1 MQYSSAIL
9 IAAFAVTSVFT
20 HGVVDSV
27 VGANDV
33 TMPGLSVADGTPRDC
48 ASPRCGSEADTSIIR
63 KREMG
68 TNKAT
73 ALGRTQGGGP
83 VDASK
88 MMAMFMGGGGNATA
102 TKAAREVHA
111 ANVLRRSLGERAA
124 NGGIRTPKGTMET
137 GVKAAAGVGASSGMP
152 TCSDDGKVKMTYHQI
167 NQDGAGPLTAMVDA
181 TSGGTDPAAFKS
193 AEVTQNV
200 PGIGIGGLSAAAVMD
215 FPVEVQMP
223 AGMTCSGTVGD
234 AQNVCIVR
242 MQNAAA
248 AGPFG
253 GSVAVTQSPAAK
265 KRAIEYNLSKRHF
278 ARALAK
284 RNAEDDAAA
293 AAAIAELEKIGS
305 ATKDEQAEKE
315 DAVEAPLTKKS
326 AEDDAAAAAA
336 IAELE
341 KIGSATK
348 DEEASSAA
356 VVTKRDTD
364 LDAAQ
369 KAESEALDAETEA
382 EDKE

>member
-1 MQYSSAIL
+1 MQYSSTL
-9 IAAFAVTSVFT
+9 LLAAFAVTRVFS

-27 VGANDV
+27 EGANGV

-48 ASPRCGSEADTSIIR
+48 ASPLCGSEADTSIIR

-68 TNKAT
+68 TNRAT

-83 VDASK
+83 VDATK

-102 TKAAREVHA
+102 TKEAREVHA

-124 NGGIRTPKGTMET
+124 NGGTRTPKGTLET
-137 GVKAAAGVGASSGMP
+137 GVKAAAGAGASSGMP
-152 TCSDDGKVKMTYHQI
+152 TCTDDGKVKMTYHQI

-193 AEVTQNV
+193 AKVTQNV

-293 AAAIAELEKIGS
+293 AIAELEKIGS
-305 ATKDEQAEKE
+305 ATKDDEAEKE
-315 DAVEAPLTKKS
+315 ITAATPLTKKS

-348 DEEASSAA
+348 D
-356 VVTKRDTD
+356 D
-364 LDAAQ
+364 
-369 KAESEALDAETEA
+369 EA
-382 EDKE
+382 EN